1 MKQHVDR
8 LLKHFI
14 ENGPS
19 GVALS
24 VRRNQHTLYENYL
37 GYSDIEKKVQISADT
52 IYRIYSMSK
61 LVTCV
66 AALQLYEQG
75 RYLLNDPVSNYLPE
89 FAEMKVYKSGQE
101 ENIQVEAAQNPI
113 LVKDL
118 FKMTSGI
125 CYGGQWFRSRKANK
139 QSNGYC
145 SQAREKRR
153 FFQLTRICEAIGKT
167 SSRI

>member
-1 MKQHVDR
+1 
-8 LLKHFI
+8 
-14 ENGPS
+14 
-19 GVALS
+19 
-24 VRRNQHTLYENYL
+24 
-37 GYSDIEKKVQISADT
+37 
-52 IYRIYSMSK
+52 MSK

-125 CYGGQWFRSRKANK
+125 CYGGSG
-139 QSNGYC
+139 SEV
-145 SQAREKRR
+145 EK
-153 FFQLTRICEAIGKT
+153 LTSKVMATAHKLEKKKEVLPT
-167 SSRI
+167 YENL